1 MRLGGGECGGDSE
14 RGRSKYPENF
24 CPTRGNK
31 IDTFSFLMLIIT
43 EMYVNRSLTG
53 VGGCNWWNIPS
64 KLLEKRK
71 DICIGKKDS

>member
-1 MRLGGGECGGDSE
+1 MAVNETWGWGVWGDSE
-14 RGRSKYPENF
+14 RGRSKYPKNL

-53 VGGCNWWNIPS
+53 AGG
-64 KLLEKRK
+64 
-71 DICIGKKDS
+71 IGGIYLPNSWRRERIYV